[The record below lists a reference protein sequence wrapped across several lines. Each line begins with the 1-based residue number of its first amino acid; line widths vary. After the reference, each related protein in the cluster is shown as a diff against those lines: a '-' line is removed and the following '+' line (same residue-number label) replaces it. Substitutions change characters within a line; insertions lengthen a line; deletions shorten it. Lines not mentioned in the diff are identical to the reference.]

1 MCLKVK
7 FLSHHNHPINK
18 NLNKI
23 HLSTKSPERN
33 QTEWLIPTQIL
44 AFVWPIFFMLL
55 SYKGNTSEARPP
67 KKCLS
72 LPKTYYLVFL
82 LSVCLF
88 APQNN
93 RLRKYAFELKMNDL
107 TYFVLAAE
115 TESDMDEWI
124 HTLNRILQISP
135 EGPPQGRRSTELADL
150 GLGENARA
158 PPLPFLCKMWPVC
171 LVHLMNQLTVVAVK
185 ASSSVPELQ
194 KSTPKCLTFPE

>member
-1 MCLKVK
+1 
-7 FLSHHNHPINK
+7 
-18 NLNKI
+18 
-23 HLSTKSPERN
+23 
-33 QTEWLIPTQIL
+33 
-44 AFVWPIFFMLL
+44 MLL

-158 PPLPFLCKMWPVC
+158 PPPFPSFAKCDLCVW
-171 LVHLMNQLTVVAVK
+171 
-185 ASSSVPELQ
+185 
-194 KSTPKCLTFPE
+194 FI